1 MKKTLRADA
10 GFYVFAALLALLL
23 VCRACVPGFHH
34 AGMYFNILTQASITG
49 ILAIGML
56 FVLICGNIDL
66 SIGAQTSLY
75 GVLCVYLMK
84 QGIVL
89 PVAMLLTMAC
99 ALLIGG
105 TLGWLIQTR
114 RLNSMVATIAAAV
127 TLQGVTYI
135 VARGLPLF
143 NIPGS
148 LERMVSAKLGRFS
161 FCSLLFAGTVLLAGL
176 ILHHTYWGKFFY
188 ALGSDE
194 HTAQRAG
201 VPVRRTRMLA
211 FALCSLLCA
220 CGAIAFTGRIGLA
233 SLDAGGESVLDVMT
247 AAALGG
253 VGFQGGRGKILPVV
267 CATLLLATLST
278 AFIGL
283 RTPYYYQN
291 LIKGGILFLAI
302 STKIT
307 KS

>member
-1 MKKTLRADA
+1 MKKKLRAPA
-10 GFYVFAALLALLL
+10 GAPVAAALLVLLL
-23 VCRACVPGFHH
+23 VCRAFVPGFHR

-66 SIGAQTSLY
+66 SIGAQTALY

-84 QGIVL
+84 QGVPL
-89 PVAMLLTMAC
+89 PTATLLTILC
-99 ALLIGG
+99 ALVLGG

-143 NIPGS
+143 NIPIA
-148 LERMVSAKLGRFS
+148 LERMVSYKIGRLS
-161 FCSLLFAGTVLLAGL
+161 FCALLFAGIILLAGL

-188 ALGSDE
+188 AVGSDE
-194 HTAQRAG
+194 DTAERAG
-201 VPVRRTRMLA
+201 VPVCRTRVLA
-211 FALCSLLCA
+211 FALCSLFCA

-283 RTPYYYQN
+283 RTPSYYQN